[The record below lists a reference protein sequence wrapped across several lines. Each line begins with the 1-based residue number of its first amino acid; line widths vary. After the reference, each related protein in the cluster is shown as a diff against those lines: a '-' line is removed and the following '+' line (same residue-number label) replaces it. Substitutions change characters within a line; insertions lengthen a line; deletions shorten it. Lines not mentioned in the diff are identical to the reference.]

1 MMFDVYFRPSVPG
14 FRVEPYDEAPGF
26 NIDENG
32 KPRRERPRFD
42 SADPR
47 STGSQYPDS
56 SAMTPGPTSG
66 LPGSWVRPQEHMVG
80 LRVGQQRDNVEGP
93 SFGEMRPLLQ
103 ALTSTPTVNP
113 YPALGAGPFAE
124 VHPESVHP
132 ANRILESVFRV
143 ADSRE
148 IAQAKCHARC
158 VPLSVGRGYGSDAP
172 TQYRRCMRECL
183 AQSGYFDY

>member
-1 MMFDVYFRPSVPG
+1 MTRC
-14 FRVEPYDEAPGF
+14 RALT
-26 NIDENG
+26 
-32 KPRRERPRFD
+32 
-42 SADPR
+42 
-47 STGSQYPDS
+47 STR
-56 SAMTPGPTSG
+56 T
-66 LPGSWVRPQEHMVG
+66 PQEHMVG

-124 VHPESVHP
+124 GHAERVRP
-132 ANRILESVFRV
+132 ANRIFESVFRV